1 LNDPPPGSE
10 LPVVRHLVKARRAGV
25 LIIAATAGALAA
37 AGPAMADVSVSPPS
51 APQTTGANLTFH
63 VTNTGKSAMTKVTV
77 ALPADTAVAEIYP
90 LSVPDWAPA
99 IAQKHLATPL
109 DTIHGGTP
117 VTDATSSITWV
128 AMPGKALA
136 PGAAADLSVALGP
149 LPTTTSLSF
158 MVTATYADGRPGPA
172 IPPAVLKLSPATAEE
187 AAAAHAGHDPAA
199 GTDTATDPDAAL
211 FAQTVAQAD
220 SGPSW
225 WSILGWVA
233 AAGLAAIAIVMIMRN
248 RRRPEAA
255 DDEDGE
261 TPDEPVVAQKEDG
274 QKEDGQKKDG
284 ENEDG
289 ENEPVAAG
297 KVRVSSWRYNDGAD
311 DS

>member
-1 LNDPPPGSE
+1 
-10 LPVVRHLVKARRAGV
+10 VRHLLKARRAGV

-63 VTNTGKSAMTKVTV
+63 VTNTGKSAMTKVKV

-90 LSVPDWAPA
+90 LSAPDWAPELT
-99 IAQKHLATPL
+99 QKHLATPL

-128 AMPGKALA
+128 AMPGKAIP
-136 PGAAADLSVALGP
+136 PGGASDLSVALGP
-149 LPTTTSLSF
+149 LPTTTSMTF

-172 IPPAVLKLSPATAEE
+172 IPPAVLQLTPATAEQ
-187 AAAAHAGHDPAA
+187 AAAAHAGHDAA
-199 GTDTATDPDAAL
+199 GTGGTGTGATDPDAAL
-211 FAQTVAQAD
+211 FAQAVDQAD
-220 SGPSW
+220 SGPNW

-233 AAGLAAIAIVMIMRN
+233 AAALAAIAIVMIMRN
-248 RRRPEAA
+248 RRRPETA
-255 DDEDGE
+255 DDDDS
-261 TPDEPVVAQKEDG
+261 PDEPAVAAETDDK
-274 QKEDGQKKDG
+274 
-284 ENEDG
+284 
-289 ENEPVAAG
+289 EPVAAG
-297 KVRVSSWRYNDGAD
+297 KVRASSWRYQDGPE